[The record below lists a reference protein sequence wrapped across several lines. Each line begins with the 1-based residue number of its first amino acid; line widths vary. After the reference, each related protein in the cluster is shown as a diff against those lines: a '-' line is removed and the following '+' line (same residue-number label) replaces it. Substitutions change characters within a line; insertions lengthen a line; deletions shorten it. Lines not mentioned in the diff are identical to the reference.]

1 MCEALDESKSK
12 KSKTFFAQK
21 KKKLFL
27 LSFIP
32 TQNQTQLIEKSKF
45 FYTHLKQ
52 DSLNK
57 INLVMFVF
65 KKSIYNFLIL

>member
-1 MCEALDESKSK
+1 MCEALDENKSK

-32 TQNQTQLIEKSKF
+32 TQNQAQLIK
-45 FYTHLKQ
+45 
-52 DSLNK
+52 K
-57 INLVMFVF
+57 I
-65 KKSIYNFLIL
+65 KIFLYSPKARLTQ